1 MPKQFWVEEL
11 LQDAQAA
18 ATADGVETSVAGLDF
33 IVVHV
38 KAASS
43 WDGTINFEADVAGW
57 LAIQGQN
64 ISDGTVVTTA
74 TGTTLDAQYRFDVTG
89 LKRFRARVSG
99 RAVGNVTVT
108 ARRQVA

>member
-1 MPKQFWVEEL
+1 MGKQFWVEEL

-18 ATADGVETSVAGLDF
+18 ATADGVEVSVAGLDF

-38 KAASS
+38 KAAAS
-43 WDGTINFEADVAGW
+43 WDGTINFEVDVDGW
-57 LAIQGQN
+57 LAIQGQR

-74 TGTTLDAQYRFDVTG
+74 TGPTLDAMYRFDVIG

-99 RAVGNVTVT
+99 RTLGNVTAT